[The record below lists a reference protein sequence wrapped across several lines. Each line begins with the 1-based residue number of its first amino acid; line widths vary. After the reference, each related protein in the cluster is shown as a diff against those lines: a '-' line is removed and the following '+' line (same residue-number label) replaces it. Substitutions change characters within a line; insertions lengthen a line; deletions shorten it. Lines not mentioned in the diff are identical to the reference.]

1 MISNFLTL
9 NGLLQI
15 AFYFTVLFACAKP
28 LGGYMAKV
36 YSGEKTL
43 LGKILRPVENL
54 CYKLAGVNPANEMNW
69 KGYALSSILFSVGG
83 FLLLY
88 AMLRLQDILPL
99 NPQNLPAISPD
110 LAFNTA
116 VSFITNTNWQS
127 YGGEST
133 MSYFSQMAGLTVQNF
148 ISAAVGMAV
157 LIALIRGFSRKNTDK
172 IGNFWVDMMRSNL
185 YILLP
190 LSLLWAVLLGGQGV
204 VQTFSPYI
212 NAALVEQVK
221 VDEKK
226 DDQGVVTQK
235 ADTVTEQQIA
245 VGPVASQVAIKQLGT
260 NGGGFFNTNS
270 AHPFENPTPFSN
282 FLEMLALI
290 LIPVALCYTF
300 GKMVKDTRQ
309 GWTIL
314 AAMTVIFVPLFLFC
328 LAQEQNGN
336 PKLTPLGIDQHA
348 DAMQA
353 GGNMEGKE
361 TRFGIVNSTLW
372 AAATTAASNGSVNSM
387 HDSYTPLGGL
397 VPMLLIKFGEV
408 IYGGVG
414 SGLYGMLMFVVIT
427 VFIAGLMVGRT
438 PEYLGKKI
446 QAYEIKM
453 ASIVILVPCLAVLIG
468 TAIGVLTD
476 AGMAGVQ
483 NGGAQGFSEILYA
496 FASASNNNG
505 SAFAG
510 LSANTPFYNTALG
523 FCMLVG
529 RFWTMIPVLAIAGSL
544 ASKNSVPP
552 SSGTLPTNT
561 PLFVA
566 VLAGVVVMVGV
577 LAFAPVL
584 ALGPVAEHFNMI
596 SSPVGGVAAAQDL
609 KGR

>member
-1 MISNFLTL
+1 MTSNFLTL

-43 LGKILRPVENL
+43 LGKILRPVESI
-54 CYKLAGVNPANEMNW
+54 CYRLAGVHPENEMNW
-69 KGYALSSILFSVGG
+69 KGYALSAILFSVGG

-99 NPQNLPAISPD
+99 NPQSLPAVSPD

-226 DDQGVVTQK
+226 DDQGVITQK

-348 DAMQA
+348 SVTQA

-387 HDSYTPLGGL
+387 HDSFTPLGGL

-468 TAIGVLTD
+468 TAVGVLTD

-523 FCMLVG
+523 ICMLVG

-544 ASKNSVPP
+544 AAKNSVPP

-596 SSPVGGVAAAQDL
+596 SV
-609 KGR
+609 K